1 MGASVNHYARTLFTL
16 KNGGN
21 MINRKKWAVLFLLP
35 GILLFAF
42 VFLGSL
48 VVLFTTS
55 FTDWAIGRKI
65 TFVGLKYSIDL
76 FTGDKTFIESV
87 KNTAIW
93 IGLQST
99 FHVFTGT
106 VVALILAKN
115 KWYSSPVRAIFFIPN
130 VISSAALGM
139 LFLCI
144 MNPQYGL
151 VNTLVTKISGNT
163 FSQNWFMDPKT
174 AFLSVTMTWLP
185 YAGLVTIL
193 VMAEMSSISED
204 IYEAAK
210 IDGASL
216 FQTDIYVV
224 LPLMKNIIGTSV
236 VLAATSMLQKL
247 DIIMMTTQGGPGS
260 KTMNMPM
267 YIYKT
272 VFTNN
277 NYGLANAQG
286 VLLIILGVL
295 ALRIIRGLFKMDKKE
310 D

>member
-1 MGASVNHYARTLFTL
+1 
-16 KNGGN
+16 
-21 MINRKKWAVLFLLP
+21 
-35 GILLFAF
+35 
-42 VFLGSL
+42 
-48 VVLFTTS
+48 
-55 FTDWAIGRKI
+55 
-65 TFVGLKYSIDL
+65 
-76 FTGDKTFIESV
+76 
-87 KNTAIW
+87 
-93 IGLQST
+93 
-99 FHVFTGT
+99 
-106 VVALILAKN
+106 
-115 KWYSSPVRAIFFIPN
+115 SSPVRAIFFIPN

>member
-1 MGASVNHYARTLFTL
+1 MV
-16 KNGGN
+16 
-21 MINRKKWAVLFLLP
+21 LP
-35 GILLFAF
+35 GVLLFGF

-48 VVLFTTS
+48 VVLFGTS
-55 FTDWAIGRKI
+55 FTDWAIGKNF
-65 TFVGLKYSIDL
+65 TFIGLKNYKYL
-76 FTGDKTFIESV
+76 FTEDKIFIDSI
-87 KNTAIW
+87 KNTAVW
-93 IGLQST
+93 ILLQST
-99 FHVFTGT
+99 LHVCLGT
-106 VVALILAKN
+106 LVALILARK
-115 KWYSSPVRAIFFIPN
+115 KWYSSAVRAIFFIPN

-151 VNTLVTKISGNT
+151 VNTLVSAVTKST
-163 FSQNWFMDPKT
+163 FSWNWFMNPKS
-174 AFLSVTMTWLP
+174 AFFSVTMTWLP

-210 IDGASL
+210 IDGATL

-267 YIYKT
+267 YVYKT

-286 VLLIILGVL
+286 VILIILGVL
-295 ALRIIRGLFKMDKKE
+295 ALRIIRGLFGMNKADN
-310 D
+310 